1 MNRILKDFRRWLPG
15 VIVSLIIIVVL
26 SRAVDWN
33 SVVFAFRTIDLR
45 FLLLHG
51 LFYFALVGAKAMSA
65 RILLDNRPSFRDSF
79 IIMMQGYLLN
89 NVLPLRLGELGRAY
103 LLGRKTGQ
111 GMFNALPAIV
121 IERFYDLAFAAL
133 ILVSTL
139 PYVLS
144 GVDWARP
151 VAYTTLA
158 VVGLALLS
166 LHLVARFRLTIR
178 RWVDR
183 VAGRVKL
190 VEKYVLPQ
198 IDAFLDGLVVLTNPR
213 SFILSLLWMAVS
225 WTFAV
230 AAQFALLRGFLPTAP
245 LLYSTF
251 ALGASSF
258 AGAIPSAPSALGV
271 YEGAVVA
278 SLAILGVDSGIALA
292 FAVLHHIAHITYSG
306 IVGLYG
312 FSKGEISVMDL
323 YEKLLNR
330 NSETTS

>member
-1 MNRILKDFRRWLPG
+1 MSRIFKDFRRWLPG

-33 SVVFAFRTIDLR
+33 SVVFAFSTIDLR

-51 LFYFALVGAKAMSA
+51 LCYFGLIFTRAMAS
-65 RILLDNRPSFRDSF
+65 RVLLENRPSFRDSF
-79 IIMMQGYLLN
+79 VILMQGYLLN

-103 LLGRKTGQ
+103 LLGRKTGL

-133 ILVSTL
+133 VLVSTL
-139 PYVLS
+139 PFVLS

-151 VAYTTLA
+151 VAYTTL
-158 VVGLALLS
+158 VVVAAGLLS
-166 LHLVARFRLTIR
+166 LHLIARFRISLR
-178 RWVDR
+178 SWVDR
-183 VAGRVKL
+183 VAHRVPL
-190 VEKYVLPQ
+190 VEKYVVPQ
-198 IDAFLDGLVVLTNPR
+198 IDAFLDGLVVLTNLR
-213 SFILSLLWMAVS
+213 SFVVSLLWMAFS
-225 WTFAV
+225 WLFSV
-230 AAQFALLRGFLPTAP
+230 GGQFALLRGFMPTAP

-271 YEGAVVA
+271 LEGSVVA
-278 SLAILGVDSGIALA
+278 ALAILKVDSGIALA
-292 FAVLHHIAHITYSG
+292 FVVTHHVAHIVYSG
-306 IVGLYG
+306 IVGMYG
-312 FSKGEISVMDL
+312 FSRSEISVMDL

-330 NSETTS
+330 KTEE

>member
-1 MNRILKDFRRWLPG
+1 MSRIFKDFRRWLPG
-15 VIVSLIIIVVL
+15 VLVSLVIIAVL

-33 SVVFAFRTIDLR
+33 SVVFAFQTIDLR
-45 FLLLHG
+45 FLVLHG
-51 LFYFALVGAKAMSA
+51 LFYFALILTRAMAS
-65 RILLDNRPSFRDSF
+65 RILLENRPSFRDSF
-79 IIMMQGYLLN
+79 LILMQGYLLN

-133 ILVSTL
+133 VLVSTL
-139 PYVLS
+139 PFVLS

-158 VVGLALLS
+158 VVSAGLLS
-166 LHLVARFRLTIR
+166 LHLVARFRVSIR
-178 RWVDR
+178 SWVDR

-198 IDAFLDGLVVLTNPR
+198 IDAFLNGLTILTNPR
-213 SFILSLLWMAVS
+213 SFVLSLLWMTLS
-225 WTFAV
+225 WVFGV

-278 SLAILGVDSGIALA
+278 SLAILSVDSGIALA

-330 NSETTS
+330 NLEASE

>member
-1 MNRILKDFRRWLPG
+1 MTRIFKDFRRWLPG

-33 SVVFAFRTIDLR
+33 SVVFAFATIDLR
-45 FLLLHG
+45 FLILHG
-51 LFYFALVGAKAMSA
+51 LCYFALISTKAMAS
-65 RILLDNRPSFRDSF
+65 RVLLNNRPTFRDSF
-79 IIMMQGYLLN
+79 VIMMQGYLLN
-89 NVLPLRLGELGRAY
+89 NILPLRLGELGRAY
-103 LLGRKTGQ
+103 LLGRNTGQ

-133 ILVSTL
+133 VLVSTL
-139 PYVLS
+139 PFVLS

-151 VAYTTLA
+151 VAFTTLA
-158 VVGLALLS
+158 VVVAGLLS
-166 LHLVARFRLTIR
+166 LHLVARFRITIR
-178 RWVDR
+178 GWVDR

-198 IDAFLDGLVVLTNPR
+198 IDAFLDGLAVLTNLR
-213 SFILSLLWMAVS
+213 SFVLSLLWMALS

-251 ALGASSF
+251 ALGASAF

-292 FAVLHHIAHITYSG
+292 FAVLHHIAHIVYSG
-306 IVGLYG
+306 LVGLYG
-312 FSKGEISVMDL
+312 FSRSDIGVMDL

-330 NSETTS
+330 NSEAQ